1 MKIAI
6 VAGAEALPL
15 IKKSFESQRCV
26 GVEFEYYLDV
36 NEIITSIETR
46 GFYLDKLAIVTS
58 FLQEW
63 GEIDKQ
69 TLVNRLL
76 NICEHLQANA
86 EIYLVDS
93 KQLLRSEYSNLLS
106 VYPQVKYQPQ
116 QIRLSEL
123 FGVVMGDLKH
133 EQVDNIDETVKPKG
147 FFSRRFG
154 RKSAQP
160 EVGEDTALITDTEV
174 PVTESAPT
182 PIQEPVTEEPEDL
195 FNLFEENPEA
205 SASDVGVAME
215 DMDDTPLFQ
224 EPASTPVSIHEP
236 TPVSAPISEPL
247 PDSISFSDDWDEPM
261 PIPTPKPTPEPTPV
275 VAPAEDT
282 APAKPKGKTKLL
294 IKEPEPPLA
303 APHKTIKPQKIP
315 TPKPAKVK
323 SDYISIFQKRTK
335 IILCTGDRR
344 TGISTVASN
353 LAQQAANDGLAVLV
367 MDLDFERKGQ
377 AINFPFEADENDTQM
392 SFSIFRAASAPSN
405 IVDYAIHLEDG
416 LDFIGTAISV
426 SEVENIHKAVTD
438 DVVKQML
445 SSALSAYDLIFIDC
459 PFEYLKEYSSVVAM
473 SHIIVHSMSTDYRG
487 ILNTLNRLTPDDFEN
502 DMIYNLYLSKVLLLL
517 NNFVS
522 HFWNSTEI
530 NEKTI
535 TNYMCVLTGEDF
547 YRGIDVIGRVPCF
560 PDYDHFMDTG
570 TLFVNDKRYKN
581 IFVQLLNDLAV
592 RG

>member
-76 NICEHLQANA
+76 NICEHLQVNA

-123 FGVVMGDLKH
+123 FGIVMGDLKH
-133 EQVDNIDETVKPKG
+133 EQIDNIDETVKPKG

-154 RKSAQP
+154 RKPTQP
-160 EVGEDTALITDTEV
+160 EVGEDTALITDAEI
-174 PVTESAPT
+174 PVNEPVSA
-182 PIQEPVTEEPEDL
+182 PIQEPVAEEPEDL
-195 FNLFEENPEA
+195 FNLFEENSEA
-205 SASDVGVAME
+205 STPGVGVTME
-215 DMDDTPLFQ
+215 DIDDTPLFQ
-224 EPASTPVSIHEP
+224 EPPQTSVSIPEP
-236 TPVSAPISEPL
+236 APVSAPISEHFPG
-247 PDSISFSDDWDEPM
+247 SVSFSDDWDEP
-261 PIPTPKPTPEPTPV
+261 IPTPTPAPEPAPM
-275 VAPAEDT
+275 VAPIEDI
-282 APAKPKGKTKLL
+282 APAKSNGKSKLF
-294 IKEPEPPLA
+294 IKEPASEPALA
-303 APHKTIKPQKIP
+303 APKAVKPQKIP
-315 TPKPAKVK
+315 APKPAKVK

-502 DMIYNLYLSKVLLLL
+502 DMVYNLYLSKVLLLL

-530 NEKTI
+530 NENTI

-560 PDYDHFMDTG
+560 PDYDHFMDAG